1 LTPPAPHRPR
11 RSRSRVTT
19 TARFSAYCVFF
30 SSTSAQ
36 KAGPRVFGPVRA
48 SWTAF
53 CKSPGRPLFVNHQK
67 INVMETNTSSSSLK
81 LKGNWNELKGKMKQ
95 QYANLTDD
103 DLLYEEGKE
112 DELYG
117 RIQKKTG
124 HTKDEVKKWI
134 DKL

>member
-1 LTPPAPHRPR
+1 
-11 RSRSRVTT
+11 
-19 TARFSAYCVFF
+19 
-30 SSTSAQ
+30 
-36 KAGPRVFGPVRA
+36 
-48 SWTAF
+48 
-53 CKSPGRPLFVNHQK
+53 
-67 INVMETNTSSSSLK
+67 METNTSSTSLK
-81 LKGNWNELKGKMKQ
+81 LKGNWNELKGKVKQ

-124 HTKDEVKKWI
+124 QSKDEVKKWI

>member
-1 LTPPAPHRPR
+1 MDSNKPNT
-11 RSRSRVTT
+11 
-19 TARFSAYCVFF
+19 
-30 SSTSAQ
+30 SSTS
-36 KAGPRVFGPVRA
+36 
-48 SWTAF
+48 
-53 CKSPGRPLFVNHQK
+53 
-67 INVMETNTSSSSLK
+67 LK
-81 LKGNWNELKGKMKQ
+81 MKGNWNEMKGKIKQ

-124 HTKDEVKKWI
+124 HTKEAIKNWI